1 MLIDNRQQENIATS
15 VRRNELFDFLGDVVP
30 HPNEQKGALRS
41 EAPPLEISLASAVQQ
56 DQEADAA
63 TARTSAVIDQLLQ
76 SIQASQAPGQAG
88 NFAAGE
94 CGDAGTVATTASASN
109 PGGDFRVGGSGDV
122 QGINRARP
130 ELMSAHA
137 QSEPPEPPYKRRRAD

>member
-1 MLIDNRQQENIATS
+1 MPIDNRQQENIATS
-15 VRRNELFDFLGDVVP
+15 VRRNELFDFLVDVVP

-41 EAPPLEISLASAVQQ
+41 EAPPLEISLASSVQQ

-88 NFAAGE
+88 NFAPGE
-94 CGDAGTVATTASASN
+94 SGDAGTIATTASN
-109 PGGDFRVGGSGDV
+109 PGDGFRVGGSGNV
-122 QGINRARP
+122 QGINRGRP
-130 ELMSAHA
+130 ELMSAPCA
-137 QSEPPEPPYKRRRAD
+137 QSEPPEPPSKRRRAD